1 MAWNPTT
8 ASHEK
13 HLIKHK
19 KYFQSRKKKDKH
31 EDVRFFTSGPFLF
44 YMVWQ
49 TLVKSFKHHSEQKLG
64 IFDYYN
70 GMRRNDALN
79 KYAI

>member
-1 MAWNPTT
+1 MRMCV
-8 ASHEK
+8 S
-13 HLIKHK
+13 L
-19 KYFQSRKKKDKH
+19 Q
-31 EDVRFFTSGPFLF
+31 VVLF
-44 YMVWQ
+44 YFTWFDK

-70 GMRRNDALN
+70 GMLRNDALN